1 MSTNW
6 RISSFNGALLAA
18 YFIPTWTI
26 VAFKIMISPIHGLY
40 ERPNISVALFI
51 SDHLQLAALNT
62 VRFAWLLALGK
73 LTVVAFFALFV
84 VLLTRASI
92 RKSGGCDEALGI
104 ALAIGSVI
112 SFASMVMA
120 SQVGESAALRLHATE
135 LLLLLGTAIVLV
147 VERPAEPQPARS
159 TASSRPV
166 AAACRGCWTI
176 ADAVRRLASAD
187 RSRRPCFETARVAA
201 LLSMRSLCFS
211 KSDLILRS
219 VATRRVSKRW
229 AAMPICDSR
238 Y

>member
-26 VAFKIMISPIHGLY
+26 VALKIMISPIHGLY

-51 SDHLQLAALNT
+51 SDHLQLAALST

-84 VLLTRASI
+84 VLITRASI
-92 RKSGGCDEALGI
+92 RKTGGCDEALGI
-104 ALAIGSVI
+104 ALAIGSLI
-112 SFASMVMA
+112 SFASMVLA

-147 VERPAEPQPARS
+147 VERPALPQ
-159 TASSRPV
+159 T
-166 AAACRGCWTI
+166 
-176 ADAVRRLASAD
+176 D
-187 RSRRPCFETARVAA
+187 RSAA
-201 LLSMRSLCFS
+201 SPELS
-211 KSDLILRS
+211 LRHPRFLDN
-219 VATRRVSKRW
+219 T
-229 AAMPICDSR
+229 
-238 Y
+238 